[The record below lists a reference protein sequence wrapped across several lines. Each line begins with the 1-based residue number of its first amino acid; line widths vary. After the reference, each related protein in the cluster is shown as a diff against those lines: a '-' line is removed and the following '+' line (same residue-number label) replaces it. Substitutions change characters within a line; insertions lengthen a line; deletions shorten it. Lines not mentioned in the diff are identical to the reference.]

1 MGEFAGTLRE
11 RITFERQ
18 VAARSAAGLRDG
30 GWERFA
36 DCLAAVAFDTIGAE
50 AEGMSLSAMPRFRVA
65 IRTRDGIEVD
75 QRVRWKG
82 RLLMIRQILSDPRM
96 PDRLTLKCEEVRS

>member
-18 VAARSAAGLRDG
+18 VAVRSAAGLRDG

-36 DCLAAVAFDTIGAE
+36 DCLAAVVFDAVGAE
-50 AEGMSLSAMPRFRVA
+50 AEGMSLSAMPRFRVS
-65 IRTRDGIEVD
+65 IRMRDEIAVD

-82 RLLMIRQILSDPRM
+82 RLLMVRQLLFDPRL